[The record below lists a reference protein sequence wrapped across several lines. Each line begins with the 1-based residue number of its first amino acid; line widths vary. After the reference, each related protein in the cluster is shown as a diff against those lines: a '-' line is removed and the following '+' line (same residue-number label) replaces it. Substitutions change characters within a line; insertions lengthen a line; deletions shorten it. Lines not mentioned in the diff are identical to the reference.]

1 VTVVAVVIAVGA
13 AQVGDLVTF
22 VRMVAL
28 RGPGAEMNPIVGQ
41 AVIAFGVPALAVVK
55 VALVV
60 FVVSTFA
67 IVARRYYRVAFGVA
81 VLATL
86 AGILGAWSNILA
98 LG

>member
-1 VTVVAVVIAVGA
+1 LTVVAVLVAVGA

-28 RGPGAEMNPIVGQ
+28 RGPGAELNPIVGQ
-41 AVIAFGVPALAVVK
+41 AVVAFGVPALVVVK
-55 VALVV
+55 LALVV
-60 FVVSTFA
+60 FVVATFA
-67 IVARRYYRVAFGVA
+67 IVARRYYKIAFAVAS
-81 VLATL
+81 LATL